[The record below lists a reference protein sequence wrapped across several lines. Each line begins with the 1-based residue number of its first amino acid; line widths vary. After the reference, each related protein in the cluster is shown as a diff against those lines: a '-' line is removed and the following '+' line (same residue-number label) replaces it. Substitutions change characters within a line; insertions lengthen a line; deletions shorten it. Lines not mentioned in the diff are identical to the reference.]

1 MNFNRF
7 VHAHEFESEII
18 LLFEMEGSDQT
29 EITILES
36 IIKEKNKFIRW
47 IGRHDSASINN

>member
-18 LLFEMEGSDQT
+18 LLFDQT
-29 EITILES
+29 EITILVS
-36 IIKEKNKFIRW
+36 IRREK
-47 IGRHDSASINN
+47 SIYAMNS

>member
-18 LLFEMEGSDQT
+18 LLFENEGSDQT
-29 EITILES
+29 EITILVS
-36 IIKEKNKFIRW
+36 IKNPKYKK
-47 IGRHDSASINN
+47 